1 MNYLNVANSKEF
13 EKHIID
19 NMQGYFKNNTYE
31 KWKKTYE
38 EKSKNIDHDEPWLTL
53 VALYSLFGD
62 QNNFSNNNVDAFW
75 DVANASGFRNIVG
88 VDEIVEVSIERILPE
103 IKSYREYLYV
113 LLEDGKL
120 HLYPDRNE
128 IMLKRLDEYKRNNRQ
143 QSLEGNT
150 NLDAQIKFKHNG
162 RMKYMFVEAK
172 FLSDIDTK
180 TTYNP
185 IRNQIIRNIDAMI
198 DFVGSEEAKENG
210 ITYKD
215 VYFAMLTP
223 KIFRTDKYG
232 GNKMSNLDPFSPHKS
247 RFYSYVMDE
256 YCEACNLIR
265 DLPHRKLGYED
276 WDAICNNIGWLTF
289 EDVYEFSKRH
299 KTISEY
305 SDQFAWFFKERNL
318 G

>member
-1 MNYLNVANSKEF
+1 MNYLNIVNSKEF

-31 KWKKTYE
+31 KWKKIYE

-62 QNNFSNNNVDAFW
+62 QNDLSKKNVDAFW
-75 DVANASGFRNIVG
+75 DVANASGFRSIVG

-103 IKSYREYLYV
+103 IKSYREYLYT
-113 LLEDGKL
+113 LLQDGKL

-128 IMLKRLDEYKRNNRQ
+128 TMLERLDEYKRNKKQ

-162 RMKYMFVEAK
+162 RLKYMFIEAK

-185 IRNQIIRNIDAMI
+185 VRNQIIRNIDAMV
-198 DFVGSEEAKENG
+198 DFVDSDEAKENG
-210 ITYKD
+210 ITYND

-223 KIFRTDKYG
+223 RIFRTDKYG
-232 GNKMSNLDPFSPHKS
+232 GNKISNLDDFLPHKS
-247 RFYSYVMDE
+247 RFYCYVMDE
-256 YCEACNLIR
+256 YSDTLNLER
-265 DLPHRKLGYED
+265 YLPHRDLNCDD
-276 WDAICNNIGWLTF
+276 WEAICSNIGWLTF
-289 EDVYEFSKRH
+289 EDIHKSSQRHKIVNEYKDEFSR
-299 KTISEY
+299 
-305 SDQFAWFFKERNL
+305 FFKERSL